1 MKRIISILM
10 SITVILSMMP
20 ALAFATDG
28 STDSSASAE
37 ATDVKT
43 PAEST
48 DVSNN
53 GESDKA
59 IDESTVASIADG
71 NNVKCYKT
79 LTEAIS
85 EASNVEA
92 TDSNQNLRTITLQK
106 DVEEDITV
114 SKNAITLDLNG
125 KTLTNKSND
134 TITINNDAKLTV
146 VGKGTVDN
154 VTHGKAAVYNSGE
167 ADLLGGT
174 YTRSKENGQN
184 ATTSG
189 GNSYYNILNHGGMHI
204 GKGVTVSQTGKF
216 SSLIDNGYYNYDSNN
231 PRSGYVQG
239 VNFVNPE
246 LTIDGAT
253 FSGGLNT
260 IKNDDGGILT
270 INDGKFS
277 NYSQNVVQ
285 NHNVAEINN
294 GTFASDGTQDA
305 NVYNCGCG
313 KHDAGKLTINGGTF
327 TGGKVAI
334 QDVSNKTNAPDA
346 FVKVKAGHFSNS
358 NIDVLDYID
367 SDSNITVSLTNS
379 VTLSK
384 PVTIP
389 QGSKVTVDLGGNTV
403 SKDTMLF
410 DVYGTLELK
419 NGTVNMPA
427 TEGSGCAIWLNKTA
441 NLIVDSNATLST
453 DKASSNFAVG
463 FYSDCTTAALTLK
476 GKIVGAN
483 GVTINGNIKDNG
495 NRINVND
502 GADIDVSGTGLYL
515 AGVGETNLSRANING
530 STAVEIR
537 AGKLTVNDGTYTS
550 VAKDFK
556 CEANGNGTTTDG
568 AALAI
573 AQHTTKKD
581 IDVTINGGTFKG
593 PKALNESNPQNND
606 PAPKVTLSI
615 NGGSF
620 DGEVTT
626 ADCSKFINAGSFS
639 VNPDKYYIADGKNV
653 YLKNDKKYYI
663 ATKDPT
669 NSAGMNTWVK
679 GENGI
684 YTETYVA
691 PEPTPA
697 PEPEKNPITNS
708 GSSTAGDSTTKLDAS
723 DNTTTTDGK
732 TETKIDAELGGK
744 VVDNAVENKSTEV
757 KIDAVTAKGD
767 STETNVAIPAAT
779 VKNLSDK
786 TQASVTV
793 NTDNATVSLDK
804 KAVDAVAE
812 KAGTTGDVK
821 LVVQTKEVKDNK
833 VVVELKIETANGEV
847 HDFKGGIVTVTVPVH
862 NDMKD
867 KELVAVYID
876 ENGKYTIL
884 DGKKNADGTFTF
896 TTGHFST
903 YAVMTKADADAA
915 VEAQKIENAEVS
927 GIVAKTYTGKE
938 ITQDVVVT
946 LGEKTLVAGTDYEVT
961 YENNVKVGLASV
973 KIAGKGK
980 YEGEI
985 IKTFKINPKSVA
997 LTSVKA
1003 QKKALKAT
1011 WKKSVN
1017 KVTGYQVRYST
1028 SKTFKSSK
1036 TASVKYTKK
1045 VNSKVVKNLKSNK
1058 RYYVKVRTYTKTAD
1072 GTYYSVWSKAKSVK
1086 VK

>member
-20 ALAFATDG
+20 ALAFATDDSIG
-28 STDSSASAE
+28 SSASAE

-43 PAEST
+43 PAEPI

-71 NNVKCYKT
+71 DNVKCYKT
-79 LTEAIS
+79 LTKAIS

-114 SKNAITLDLNG
+114 SKNAIFLDLNG

-134 TITINNDAKLTV
+134 TITINKGAKLTV
-146 VGKGTVDN
+146 VGEGTVDN

-204 GKGVTVSQTGKF
+204 GDAVTVSQTGKF
-216 SSLIDNGYYNYDSNN
+216 SSLIDNGYYNYDSNI

-239 VNFVNPE
+239 VNFEKPE

-313 KHDAGKLTINGGTF
+313 KHDAGQLTINGGTF

-334 QDVSNKTNAPDA
+334 QDVSKKTDAPDA

-389 QGSKVTVDLGGNTV
+389 QGSKVYLDLGGNKV
-403 SKDTMLF
+403 SRSGGVLF
-410 DVYGTLELK
+410 DVYGDLHIQ
-419 NGTVNMPA
+419 NGEIEMSGLTDKP
-427 TEGSGCAIWLNKTA
+427 GSAIWLNKIAKLTVA
-441 NLIVDSNATLST
+441 PDATVAT
-453 DKASSNFAVG
+453 DESSSNFAVG
-463 FYSDCTTAALTLK
+463 FWSDCTTATLTLG
-476 GKIVGAN
+476 GKVVGAN
-483 GVTINGNIKDNG
+483 GITINGNIKESG
-495 NRINVND
+495 NKIEVKD
-502 GADIDVSGTGLYL
+502 GACVDVSGTGLYL
-515 AGVGETNLSRANING
+515 AGVGETTLSNADVKG
-530 STAVEIR
+530 DTAVEIR
-537 AGKLTVNDGTYTS
+537 AGKMTINDGNYTATAEKFS
-550 VAKDFK
+550 CDP
-556 CEANGNGTTTDG
+556 NGNGTTTDG
-568 AALAI
+568 AAVAI

-581 IDVTINGGTFKG
+581 ISVTINGGTFKG
-593 PKALNESNPQNND
+593 IKALNESNPQNND
-606 PAPKVTLSI
+606 PAPQVALSI

-620 DGEVTT
+620 TGEVTT
-626 ADCSKFINAGSFS
+626 VDCSKFINAGSFS
-639 VNPDKYYIADGKNV
+639 VNPDKNYIADGKNV
-653 YLKNDKKYYI
+653 YLKNDKNYYV
-663 ATKDPT
+663 AAKAPA
-669 NSAGMNTWVK
+669 NSTGMNAWAK
-679 GENGI
+679 GEDGI

-691 PEPTPA
+691 PAPT

-708 GSSTAGDSTTKLDAS
+708 GSASAGDAATKVDAS
-723 DNTTTTDGK
+723 DNTNTTDGK
-732 TETKIDAELGGK
+732 TETKIDSELGGK
-744 VVDNAVENKSTEV
+744 IVDNAVENKSTEV
-757 KIDAVTAKGD
+757 KVDAVTDKGD
-767 STETNVAIPAAT
+767 STESNVVLPAAT
-779 VKNLSDK
+779 VKDLADK
-786 TQASVTV
+786 TQASVTI
-793 NTDNATVSLDK
+793 NTDNANVSLDK

-833 VVVELKIETANGEV
+833 VVIELKIETANGEV
-847 HDFKGGIVTVTVPVH
+847 HDFKGGIATVTVPVH
-862 NDMKD
+862 KDMKD

-946 LGEKTLVAGTDYEVT
+946 LGEKTLTAGTDYEVT

-985 IKTFKINPKSVA
+985 TKTFKINPKSVA

-1011 WKKSVN
+1011 WKKSAN

-1058 RYYVKVRTYTKTAD
+1058 RYYVKVRTYTKTVD
-1072 GTYYSVWSKAKSVK
+1072 GTYYSVWSKVKSVK

>member
-28 STDSSASAE
+28 DSTGSSTSSE

-48 DVSNN
+48 DVANN

-59 IDESTVASIADG
+59 IDESTVASINDG

-85 EASNVEA
+85 DASNVEA
-92 TDSNQNLRTITLQK
+92 TDSNQSSRTIILQK
-106 DVEEDITV
+106 NVEEDITV
-114 SKNAITLDLNG
+114 SKNAIFLNLNG
-125 KTLTNKSND
+125 KKLTNKSND
-134 TITINNDAKLTV
+134 TITIEKDAKLTV
-146 VGKGTVDN
+146 EGEGTVDN
-154 VTHGKAAVYNSGE
+154 VSHGKAAVYNSGE
-167 ADLLGGT
+167 AVLLGGE
-174 YTRSKENGQN
+174 YTRSKESGQN

-204 GKGVTVSQTGKF
+204 GKDVTVSQPGKF

-239 VNFVNPE
+239 VNFEKPE

-260 IKNDDGGILT
+260 IKNDDEGILT
-270 INDGKFS
+270 INGGKFS

-285 NHNVAEINN
+285 NHNVAVINN
-294 GTFASDGTQDA
+294 GTFASDGTEDA
-305 NVYNCGCG
+305 NVRNCGCG
-313 KHDAGKLTINGGTF
+313 KHDAGQLTINGGTF

-334 QDVSNKTNAPDA
+334 QDVSDKTKAPDA
-346 FVKVKAGHFSNS
+346 FVKVNGGKFS
-358 NIDVLDYID
+358 NIDVLKYID
-367 SDSNITVSLTNS
+367 RSSDITVSLTNS
-379 VTLSK
+379 VALSRAI
-384 PVTIP
+384 TIP
-389 QGSKVTVDLGGNTV
+389 EGSNVVLDLGGNKV
-403 SKDTMLF
+403 SRSGGMLF
-410 DVYGTLELK
+410 DVYGNLDIK
-419 NGTVNMPA
+419 NGEIEMSGL
-427 TEGSGCAIWLNKTA
+427 TESAGSAIWLNKIAKLTVA
-441 NLIVDSNATLST
+441 PDATVAT
-453 DKASSNFAVG
+453 DESSSNFAVG
-463 FYSDCTTAALTLK
+463 FWSDCTTATLTLG
-476 GKIVGAN
+476 GKVVGAN
-483 GVTINGNIKDNG
+483 GITINGNIKESG
-495 NRINVND
+495 NKIEVKD
-502 GADIDVSGTGLYL
+502 GACVDVSGTGLYL
-515 AGVGETNLSRANING
+515 AGVGETTLSNADVKG
-530 STAVEIR
+530 DTAVEIR
-537 AGKLTVNDGTYTS
+537 AGKMTINDGNYT
-550 VAKDFK
+550 ATAEEFRCDP
-556 CEANGNGTTTDG
+556 NGNGTTTDG
-568 AALAI
+568 AAVAI

-581 IDVTINGGTFKG
+581 ISVTINGGTFKG
-593 PKALNESNPQNND
+593 IKALNESNPQNND
-606 PAPKVTLSI
+606 PAPQVALSI

-620 DGEVTT
+620 TGEVTT
-626 ADCSKFINAGSFS
+626 VDCSKFINAGSFS
-639 VNPDKYYIADGKNV
+639 VNPDKNYIADGKNV
-653 YLKNDKKYYI
+653 YLKNDKNYYV
-663 ATKDPT
+663 AAEAPA
-669 NSAGMNTWVK
+669 NSTGMNAWAK
-679 GENGI
+679 GEDGI

-691 PEPTPA
+691 PAPT

-708 GSSTAGDSTTKLDAS
+708 GSASAGDAATKVDAS
-723 DNTTTTDGK
+723 DNTNTTDGK
-732 TETKIDAELGGK
+732 TETKIDSELGGK
-744 VVDNAVENKSTEV
+744 IVDNAVENKSTEV
-757 KIDAVTAKGD
+757 KVDAVTDKGD
-767 STETNVAIPAAT
+767 STESNVVLPAAT
-779 VKNLSDK
+779 VKDLADK
-786 TQASVTV
+786 TQASLTV

-804 KAVDAVAE
+804 KAVDAVSA
-812 KAGTTGDVK
+812 KAGATGDVK

-833 VVVELKIETANGEV
+833 VVIELKIETANGEV
-847 HDFKGGIVTVTVPVH
+847 HNFNGGIATVTVPVH
-862 NDMKD
+862 KDMKD

-903 YAVMTKADADAA
+903 YAVMTKEDADAA

-946 LGEKTLVAGTDYEVT
+946 LGDKTLTAGTDYDVT

-985 IKTFKINPKSVA
+985 TKTFKINPKSVA

-1011 WKKSVN
+1011 WKKSAN

-1028 SKTFKSSK
+1028 SKTFKTYK
-1036 TASVKYTKK
+1036 TANVKYTKK
-1045 VNSKVVKNLKSNK
+1045 INSKVVKKLKSSK
-1058 RYYVKVRTYTKTAD
+1058 RYYVKVRTYTKTAN
-1072 GTYYSVWSKAKSVK
+1072 GTCYSAWSKVKSVK

>member
-20 ALAFATDG
+20 ALAFATDDSIG
-28 STDSSASAE
+28 SSSSAE

-79 LTEAIS
+79 LTEAIH

-134 TITINNDAKLTV
+134 TITINNGAKLTV

-189 GNSYYNILNHGGMHI
+189 DNSYYNILNHGGMHI
-204 GKGVTVSQTGKF
+204 GKDVTVSQTGKF
-216 SSLIDNGYYNYDSNN
+216 SSLIDNGYYSYGSNN

-239 VNFVNPE
+239 VNFEKPE

-285 NHNVAEINN
+285 NHNVAVINN

-313 KHDAGKLTINGGTF
+313 EHDAGQLTINGGTF

-334 QDVSNKTNAPDA
+334 QDVSNKTNAPGA
-346 FVKVKAGHFSNS
+346 FVKVKAGQFSK
-358 NIDVLDYID
+358 IDVLNYIV
-367 SDSNITVSLTNS
+367 SDSNVTVSLTNDVEKDIVIS
-379 VTLSK
+379 KGSTVTLDLNGHTFTGTGAKGTAAITNNGSLVIKDSK
-384 PVTIP
+384 NGGMITRKSTESNTHYVIDNQGSMEIQGGTIHIVNPKAMPDGASLIRNAGLKVAATLKVSGGNIGQDGFIAIKNDDYGILEITGGKITTSGDTDTNTASAVQNWNKATITGGTIEGTIWTSSWNSDYEAASTVISGDAKVTGMIISRKFESDVTTTPVTEIK
-389 QGSKVTVDLGGNTV
+389 GGTYDIKSVGVDG
-403 SKDTMLF
+403 
-410 DVYGTLELK
+410 
-419 NGTVNMPA
+419 
-427 TEGSGCAIWLNKTA
+427 
-441 NLIVDSNATLST
+441 
-453 DKASSNFAVG
+453 
-463 FYSDCTTAALTLK
+463 
-476 GKIVGAN
+476 
-483 GVTINGNIKDNG
+483 KDNLK
-495 NRINVND
+495 I
-502 GADIDVSGTGLYL
+502 S
-515 AGVGETNLSRANING
+515 
-530 STAVEIR
+530 
-537 AGKLTVNDGTYTS
+537 
-550 VAKDFK
+550 
-556 CEANGNGTTTDG
+556 
-568 AALAI
+568 
-573 AQHTTKKD
+573 
-581 IDVTINGGTFKG
+581 GGTF
-593 PKALNESNPQNND
+593 ASNPKEFTGE
-606 PAPKVTLSI
+606 AKVYAK
-615 NGGSF
+615 
-620 DGEVTT
+620 D
-626 ADCSKFINAGSFS
+626 SKFYVGTA
-639 VNPDKYYIADGKNV
+639 PDH
-653 YLKNDKKYYI
+653 
-663 ATKDPT
+663 
-669 NSAGMNTWVK
+669 SAGMNTWVK
-679 GENGI
+679 GEDGI
-684 YTETYVA
+684 YTEKYVA
-691 PEPTPA
+691 PA

-708 GSSTAGDSTTKLDAS
+708 GYSTAGDSTTKLDAS

-862 NDMKD
+862 KDMKD

-985 IKTFKINPKSVA
+985 TKTFKINPKSVA

-1011 WKKSVN
+1011 WKKSAN

-1028 SKTFKSSK
+1028 SKTFKNSK

>member
-28 STDSSASAE
+28 DSTGSSTSSE

-43 PAEST
+43 PAESK
-48 DVSNN
+48 DVANN

-59 IDESTVASIADG
+59 IDESAVASIDDG
-71 NNVKCYKT
+71 NNVKFYKT

-85 EASNVEA
+85 DASKVVA
-92 TDSNQNLRTITLQK
+92 TDSNQNSRTIILQK
-106 DVEEDITV
+106 NVEEDITV
-114 SKNAITLDLNG
+114 SENAIFLNLNG
-125 KTLTNKSND
+125 KTLTNKSSD
-134 TITINNDAKLTV
+134 TITINKGAKLTV
-146 VGKGTVDN
+146 VGEGTVDN

-184 ATTSG
+184 AATSG

-204 GKGVTVSQTGKF
+204 GKGVTVSQKGKF

-239 VNFVNPE
+239 VNFEKPE

-260 IKNDDGGILT
+260 IKNDDEGILT

-285 NHNVAEINN
+285 NHNVAVIKN
-294 GTFASDGTQDA
+294 GTFASAGTENA

-313 KHDAGKLTINGGTF
+313 THDAGQLTINGGTF

-334 QDVSNKTNAPDA
+334 QDVSDKTKAPDA
-346 FVKVKAGHFSNS
+346 FVKVTAGMFS
-358 NIDVLDYID
+358 NIDVLKYID
-367 SDSNITVSLTNS
+367 SGSDITVSLTNS
-379 VTLSK
+379 VALSSAI
-384 PVTIP
+384 TIP
-389 QGSKVTVDLGGNTV
+389 EGSNVVLDLGGNKV
-403 SKDTMLF
+403 SRSGGMLF
-410 DVYGTLELK
+410 DVYGNLDIK
-419 NGTVNMPA
+419 NGEIEMSGL
-427 TEGSGCAIWLNKTA
+427 TERAGSAIWLNGSSELT
-441 NLIVDSNATLST
+441 VESNATVAAVNNKMKS
-453 DKASSNFAVG
+453 FAVS
-463 FYSDCTTAALTLK
+463 FDPSCEKSKLTLN
-476 GKIVGAN
+476 GKIKGES
-483 GVTINGNIKDNG
+483 GVTINGKIAAEGNIVNINKD
-495 NRINVND
+495 
-502 GADIDVSGTGLYL
+502 ADIDVSDTGLYL
-515 AGVGETNLSRANING
+515 AGVGNTTLSGAHIKG

-537 AGKLTVNDGTYTS
+537 AGKMTINDGNYTATAERFS
-550 VAKDFK
+550 CDP
-556 CEANGNGTTTDG
+556 NGNGTTTDG
-568 AALAI
+568 AAVAI

-581 IDVTINGGTFKG
+581 ISVTINGGTFKG
-593 PKALNESNPQNND
+593 IKALNESNPQNND
-606 PAPKVTLSI
+606 PAPQVALSI

-620 DGEVTT
+620 TGEVTT
-626 ADCSKFINAGSFS
+626 VDCSKFINAGSFS
-639 VNPDKYYIADGKNV
+639 LKPDKNYIADGKNV
-653 YLKNDKKYYI
+653 YLKNDKNY
-663 ATKDPT
+663 
-669 NSAGMNTWVK
+669 
-679 GENGI
+679 
-684 YTETYVA
+684 YVA
-691 PEPTPA
+691 AEAEAPAPT

-708 GSSTAGDSTTKLDAS
+708 GSASAGDAATKVDAS
-723 DNTTTTDGK
+723 DNTNTTDGK
-732 TETKIDAELGGK
+732 TETKIDSELGGK
-744 VVDNAVENKSTEV
+744 IVDNAVENKSTEV
-757 KIDAVTAKGD
+757 KVDAVTDKGD
-767 STETNVAIPAAT
+767 STESNVVLPAAT
-779 VKNLSDK
+779 VKDLADK

-833 VVVELKIETANGEV
+833 VVIELKIETANGEV
-847 HDFKGGIVTVTVPVH
+847 HNFNGGIATVTVPVH
-862 NDMKD
+862 KDMKD

-903 YAVMTKADADAA
+903 YAVMTKEDADAA

-927 GIVAKTYTGKE
+927 AIVAKAYTGKE

-946 LGEKTLVAGTDYEVT
+946 LGDKTLTAGTDYDIT

-985 IKTFKINPKSVA
+985 TKTFKINPKSVA

-1011 WKKSVN
+1011 WKKSAN

-1028 SKTFKSSK
+1028 SKTFKTYK
-1036 TASVKYTKK
+1036 TANVKYTKK
-1045 VNSKVVKNLKSNK
+1045 INSKVVKKLKSSK
-1058 RYYVKVRTYTKTAD
+1058 RYYVKVRTYTKTAN
-1072 GTYYSVWSKAKSVK
+1072 GTCYSAWSKVKSVK

>member
-28 STDSSASAE
+28 DSTGSSTSSE

-48 DVSNN
+48 DVANN

-59 IDESTVASIADG
+59 IDESTVASINDG

-79 LTEAIS
+79 LTKAIS
-85 EASNVEA
+85 DASNVEA
-92 TDSNQNLRTITLQK
+92 TDSNQSSRTIILQK
-106 DVEEDITV
+106 NVEEDITV

-134 TITINNDAKLTV
+134 TITINKNAKLTV
-146 VGKGTVDN
+146 VGNGTVDN
-154 VTHGKAAVYNSGE
+154 VSHGKAAVYNSGE
-167 ADLLGGT
+167 AVLLGGT
-174 YTRSKENGQN
+174 YTRSEETGSNVN
-184 ATTSG
+184 TSG

-239 VNFVNPE
+239 VNFEKPE

-260 IKNDDGGILT
+260 IKNDDEGILT

-285 NHNVAEINN
+285 NHNVAVINN
-294 GTFASDGTQDA
+294 GTFASDGTEDA
-305 NVYNCGCG
+305 NVRNCGCG
-313 KHDAGKLTINGGTF
+313 KHDAGQLTINGGTF

-334 QDVSNKTNAPDA
+334 QDVSNKTEAPDA
-346 FVKVKAGHFSNS
+346 FV
-358 NIDVLDYID
+358 
-367 SDSNITVSLTNS
+367 
-379 VTLSK
+379 
-384 PVTIP
+384 
-389 QGSKVTVDLGGNTV
+389 
-403 SKDTMLF
+403 
-410 DVYGTLELK
+410 
-419 NGTVNMPA
+419 
-427 TEGSGCAIWLNKTA
+427 
-441 NLIVDSNATLST
+441 IV
-453 DKASSNFAVG
+453 
-463 FYSDCTTAALTLK
+463 
-476 GKIVGAN
+476 
-483 GVTINGNIKDNG
+483 
-495 NRINVND
+495 
-502 GADIDVSGTGLYL
+502 
-515 AGVGETNLSRANING
+515 
-530 STAVEIR
+530 
-537 AGKLTVNDGTYTS
+537 
-550 VAKDFK
+550 
-556 CEANGNGTTTDG
+556 
-568 AALAI
+568 
-573 AQHTTKKD
+573 
-581 IDVTINGGTFKG
+581 
-593 PKALNESNPQNND
+593 
-606 PAPKVTLSI
+606 

-620 DGEVTT
+620 TGEVTT
-626 ADCSKFINAGSFS
+626 VDCSKFINAGSFS
-639 VNPDKYYIADGKNV
+639 VNPDKNYIADGKNV
-653 YLKNDKKYYI
+653 YLKNDKNYYV
-663 ATKDPT
+663 AAEAPA
-669 NSAGMNTWVK
+669 NSTGMNAWAK
-679 GENGI
+679 GEDGI

-691 PEPTPA
+691 PAPT

-732 TETKIDAELGGK
+732 TETKIDTELGGK
-744 VVDNAVENKSTEV
+744 VVDNAVENKSTDV
-757 KIDAVTAKGD
+757 KIDAATAKGD
-767 STETNVAIPAAT
+767 STESNVVLPATT
-779 VKNLSDK
+779 VKDISDK
-786 TQASVTV
+786 TQASITV
-793 NTDNATVSLDK
+793 NTDNASVSLDK

-847 HDFKGGIVTVTVPVH
+847 HDFKGGIATVTVPVH
-862 NDMKD
+862 KDMKD

-876 ENGKYTIL
+876 ENGKYIIL

-927 GIVAKTYTGKE
+927 GIVAKTYTGKA

-946 LGEKTLVAGTDYEVT
+946 LGDKTLAAGTDYEVT

-985 IKTFKINPKSVA
+985 TKTFKINPKSVA

-1003 QKKALKAT
+1003 QNKALKAT
-1011 WKKSVN
+1011 WKKSAN

-1028 SKTFKSSK
+1028 SSKFKTYK
-1036 TASVKYTKK
+1036 TVSVKYTKK
-1045 VNSKVVKNLKSNK
+1045 INSKVVKNLKSNK

-1072 GTYYSVWSKAKSVK
+1072 GTYYSVWSKAKSAK

>member
-28 STDSSASAE
+28 DSTGSSTSSE

-48 DVSNN
+48 DVANN

-59 IDESTVASIADG
+59 IDESTVASINDG

-85 EASNVEA
+85 DASNVEA
-92 TDSNQNLRTITLQK
+92 TDSNQSSRTIILQK
-106 DVEEDITV
+106 NVEEDITV
-114 SKNAITLDLNG
+114 SKNAIFLNLNG
-125 KTLTNKSND
+125 KKLTNKSND
-134 TITINNDAKLTV
+134 TITIEKDAKLTV
-146 VGKGTVDN
+146 EGEGTVDN
-154 VTHGKAAVYNSGE
+154 VSHGKAAVYNSGE
-167 ADLLGGT
+167 AVLLGGT
-174 YTRSKENGQN
+174 YTRSKETGSNVN
-184 ATTSG
+184 TSG
-189 GNSYYNILNHGGMHI
+189 GNSYYNILNHGVMDI
-204 GKGVTVSQTGKF
+204 GKNVTVSQTGKF
-216 SSLIDNGYYNYDSNN
+216 SSLIDNGYYDYTSSN
-231 PRSGYVQG
+231 PRSGYVAG
-239 VNFVNPE
+239 SNFEKPS
-246 LTIDGAT
+246 LTINGAS

-260 IKNDDGGILT
+260 IKNDDEGILT

-277 NYSQNVVQ
+277 NCSQNVVQ
-285 NHNVAEINN
+285 NHNVAVINN
-294 GTFASDGTQDA
+294 GTFASAGTEEA
-305 NVYNCGCG
+305 NVYNCGCDS
-313 KHDAGKLTINGGTF
+313 KHDVGQLTINGGIF

-334 QDVSNKTNAPDA
+334 QDVSKVPGA
-346 FVKVKAGHFSNS
+346 FVKVNGGKFS
-358 NIDVLDYID
+358 NIDVLKYID
-367 SDSNITVSLTNS
+367 RGSDITVSLTNS
-379 VTLSK
+379 VALSSAIR
-384 PVTIP
+384 IP
-389 QGSKVTVDLGGNTV
+389 EGSNVVLDLGGNKV
-403 SKDTMLF
+403 SRSGGMLF
-410 DVYGTLELK
+410 DVYGNLDIK
-419 NGTVNMPA
+419 NGEIEMSGLTKEA
-427 TEGSGCAIWLNKTA
+427 GSAIWLNKIAKLTVA
-441 NLIVDSNATLST
+441 SDATVAT
-453 DKASSNFAVG
+453 DESSSNFAVG
-463 FYSDCTTAALTLK
+463 FWQDCTTAALTLG
-476 GKIVGAN
+476 GKVIGAN
-483 GVTINGNIKDNG
+483 GVTINGNIKESG
-495 NRINVND
+495 NTIEVKD
-502 GADIDVSGTGLYL
+502 GACVDVSGTGLYL
-515 AGVGETNLSRANING
+515 AGVGETTLSNADVTG
-530 STAVEIR
+530 DTAVEIR
-537 AGKLTVNDGTYTS
+537 AGKLNINDGKYTATAEKFS
-550 VAKDFK
+550 CDP
-556 CEANGNGTTTDG
+556 NGNGTTTDG
-568 AALAI
+568 AAVAI

-581 IDVTINGGTFKG
+581 ISVTINGGTFKG
-593 PKALNESNPQNND
+593 IKALNESNPQNND
-606 PAPKVTLSI
+606 PAPQVALSI

-620 DGEVTT
+620 TGEVTT
-626 ADCSKFINAGSFS
+626 VDCSKFINAGSFS
-639 VNPDKYYIADGKNV
+639 VNPDKNYIADGKNV
-653 YLKNDKKYYI
+653 YLKNDKNYYV
-663 ATKDPT
+663 AAEAPA
-669 NSAGMNTWVK
+669 NSTGMNAWAK
-679 GENGI
+679 GEDGI

-691 PEPTPA
+691 PAPT

-708 GSSTAGDSTTKLDAS
+708 GSASAGDASTKVDAS
-723 DNTTTTDGK
+723 DNTNTTDGK
-732 TETKIDAELGGK
+732 TETKIDSELGGK
-744 VVDNAVENKSTEV
+744 IVDNAVENKSTEV
-757 KIDAVTAKGD
+757 KVDAVTDKGD
-767 STETNVAIPAAT
+767 STESNVVLPAAT
-779 VKNLSDK
+779 VKDLADK

-833 VVVELKIETANGEV
+833 VVIELKIETANGEV
-847 HDFKGGIVTVTVPVH
+847 HNFNGGIATVTVPVH
-862 NDMKD
+862 KDMKD
-867 KELVAVYID
+867 KDLVAVYID

-903 YAVMTKADADAA
+903 YAVMTKEDADAA

-946 LGEKTLVAGTDYEVT
+946 LGDKTLTAGTDYDVT

-985 IKTFKINPKSVA
+985 TKTFKINPKSVA

-1011 WKKSVN
+1011 WKKSAN

-1072 GTYYSVWSKAKSVK
+1072 GTYYSVWSKAKSAK

>member
-28 STDSSASAE
+28 STDSSASAK

-48 DVSNN
+48 DAADN

-59 IDESTVASIADG
+59 IDESAVASIEDG
-71 NNVKCYKT
+71 NNVKYYGT
-79 LTEAIS
+79 LNEAIS
-85 EASNVEA
+85 VASNVEA

-204 GKGVTVSQTGKF
+204 GNGVTVSQTGKF

-239 VNFVNPE
+239 VNFEKPE

-285 NHNVAEINN
+285 NHNVAVINN

-313 KHDAGKLTINGGTF
+313 KHDAGQLTINGGTF

-334 QDVSNKTNAPDA
+334 QDVSKKTNAPEA

-441 NLIVDSNATLST
+441 NLIVDSDATLST
-453 DKASSNFAVG
+453 NEASSNFAVG

-495 NRINVND
+495 NIINVND

-515 AGVGETNLSRANING
+515 AGVGETTLSRTSING

-550 VAKDFK
+550 VADEFK

-573 AQHTTKKD
+573 AQHTTQKD

-593 PKALNESNPQNND
+593 PKALNESNPQKND
-606 PAPKVTLSI
+606 APKIALVVNDGI
-615 NGGSF
+615 FN
-620 DGEVTT
+620 GEVTT
-626 ADCSKFINAGSFS
+626 EDCSKFINAGSFS
-639 VNPDKYYIADGKNV
+639 LKPDKNYIADGKNV
-653 YLKNDKKYYI
+653 YLKNDKNYYV
-663 ATKDPT
+663 AAEAEAPAHST
-669 NSAGMNTWVK
+669 GMNAWAK
-679 GENGI
+679 GEDGI

-691 PEPTPA
+691 PAPT

-708 GSSTAGDSTTKLDAS
+708 GSASAGDAATKVDAS

-744 VVDNAVENKSTEV
+744 VVDNAVENKSTDV
-757 KIDAVTAKGD
+757 KIDAATVKGD

-779 VKNLSDK
+779 VKNISDK
-786 TQASVTV
+786 TQTSITV

-847 HDFKGGIVTVTVPVH
+847 HDFKGGIATVTVPVH
-862 NDMKD
+862 KDMKD

-876 ENGKYTIL
+876 ENGKYIIL

-946 LGEKTLVAGTDYEVT
+946 LGEKTLTAGTDYEVT

-973 KIAGKGK
+973 KITGKGK

-985 IKTFKINPKSVA
+985 TKTFKINPKSVA

-1011 WKKSVN
+1011 WKKSAN